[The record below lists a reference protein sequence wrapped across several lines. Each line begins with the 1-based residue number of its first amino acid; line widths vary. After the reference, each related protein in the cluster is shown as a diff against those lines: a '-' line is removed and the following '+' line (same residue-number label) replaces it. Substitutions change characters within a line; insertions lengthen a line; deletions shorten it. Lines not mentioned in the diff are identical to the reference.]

1 MSDEFLDYLEDILD
15 AMDKA
20 EILLRDVRYPQF
32 EAVNLSYWT

>member
-20 EILLRDVRYPQF
+20 EIMLEDVTYP
-32 EAVNLSYWT
+32 ANS